1 MSKVIITIDT
11 NNSAFSEPDVNSRQK
26 DLERLKMEE
35 VGCILGR
42 LSAEI
47 FMGNGDVTVK
57 DRNGNTVGSIVW
69 KK

>member
-1 MSKVIITIDT
+1 VSKVTITIDT
-11 NNSAFSEPDVNSRQK
+11 DNAAFSEPDANSRQT
-26 DLERLKMEE
+26 DLELLKMEE

-42 LSAEI
+42 IAAEI
-47 FMGNGDVTVK
+47 FIGNDDPAVQ